1 MFDIARF
8 TQILIAC
15 LLAVVLAAGTMAAR
29 ADNHSTTTNQAMADC
44 AKEHRASGDKHAAKH
59 PADQA
64 HCCSIGHCWVA
75 TEIGAPFFAV
85 VEARLKVAD
94 LTNLMTVSH
103 PFARLER
110 PPQTI

>member
-15 LLAVVLAAGTMAAR
+15 LLAVVLAAGTMPAR
-29 ADNHSTTTNQAMADC
+29 ADNHFTTTNQAIADC
-44 AKEHRASGDKHAAKH
+44 AKEHRTSGDKHTAKY
-59 PADQA
+59 PSGQA
-64 HCCSIGHCWVA
+64 QCCSIGHCWVA

-85 VEARLKVAD
+85 AETRLKVAD
-94 LTNLMTVSH
+94 LTNLMTVS
-103 PFARLER
+103 PPSARLER

>member
-29 ADNHSTTTNQAMADC
+29 ADDHSMTTNQAMADC
-44 AKEHRASGDKHAAKH
+44 AKEHRASGDKHAAKF
-59 PADQA
+59 PLGQA

-85 VEARLKVAD
+85 AATRLRVAD
-94 LTNLMTVSH
+94 LTNLITVSH
-103 PFARLER
+103 PSARLER
-110 PPQTI
+110 PPQAI